1 MTQYISRRGFLA
13 GAGALALG
21 AGLAACSG
29 GNGGATSS
37 ASSASTDAG
46 KVTGLTWSTW
56 GATDELKR
64 MTEFTDDFNKNHP
77 LIKATLQPVP
87 SYGDYNT
94 KLLSQLTSGTAPDVF
109 YIGDDVIGK
118 YVDADVLLPLG
129 DLLRGSSSQS
139 KPDDFGDGLWSVAR
153 DGDTILAVPNDCNPD
168 VFWYDKT
175 ALAAAGITDD
185 PAELAAAGKW
195 TVATLLD
202 MCAKLADKGMAGA
215 IFWNYWATHWS
226 WVVANGGTVYD
237 DSGAFV
243 LPDDAKSVAALD
255 SLAKAFQSKQ
265 FLVADDLP
273 AGGDLD
279 SLFAAH
285 KAGFA
290 VQGRYTISVAQQSGS
305 PDQYDIAPWPS
316 TSGEIPAS
324 GVAASYLAI
333 NKNTPHPEQ
342 AFEFLT
348 NYVSAA
354 GQKFRLAGG
363 GNAVPSIKGADDIV
377 LDGYPAHAQTFLDL
391 RDKGFEDFV
400 PEVKVPGLS
409 GDIATAMADLYSGA
423 ADTAATVAAVQKL
436 IDDANA
442 DGS

>member
-1 MTQYISRRGFLA
+1 MSQSISRRGFLA

-29 GNGGATSS
+29 GKGTPGGGS
-37 ASSASTDAG
+37 G
-46 KVTGLTWSTW
+46 EVTALTWSTW
-56 GATDELKR
+56 GAAEELKR
-64 MTEFTDDFNKNHP
+64 MTQFTDEFNKSHSN
-77 LIKATLQPVP
+77 IKATLQPVP
-87 SYGDYNT
+87 SYDDYNT

-118 YVDADVLLPLG
+118 YISADVLLPLG
-129 DLLRGSSSQS
+129 GRLNSSASQS
-139 KPDDFGDGLWSVAR
+139 KPDDFGPGLWGVAR
-153 DGDTILAVPNDCNPD
+153 TDSEIFAVPNDCNPD

-175 ALAAAGITDD
+175 ALEAAGISDD

-195 TVATLLD
+195 TVDALMD
-202 MCAKLADKGMAGA
+202 MCQKLTAKGLAGA

-226 WVVANGGTVYD
+226 WIVAHGGTVYD
-237 DSGAFV
+237 DAGKFV
-243 LPDDAKSVAALD
+243 LPQDQTSLAALG
-255 SLAKAFQSKQ
+255 SLGKAFVDKQ
-265 FLVADDLP
+265 FLVADNLP

-290 VQGRYTISVAQQSGS
+290 VQGRYTISVAQQSQT
-305 PDQYDIAPWPS
+305 PDKYDIAPWPS
-316 TSGEIPAS
+316 PSGTIPSS

-333 NKNTPHPEQ
+333 NKKTPNPDQ

-354 GQKFRLAGG
+354 GQKMRLAGG
-363 GNAVPSIKGADDIV
+363 GNAVPSISGADDVV

-391 RDKGFEDFV
+391 REKGFEDFAA
-400 PEVKVPGLS
+400 EAKVPGLS
-409 GDIATAMADLYSGA
+409 GDISTAMLSLYDGSADVA
-423 ADTAATVAAVQKL
+423 TTVAAIEKL
-436 IDDANA
+436 VNA
-442 DGS
+442 GGN